1 MIHDTREQWLAEAV
15 ALISGRVFKQAG
27 VEELSGKWRIGCSWP
42 GGGSA
47 RKSIGE
53 CWPSRASA
61 DGTREMFI
69 SPTLDDPAKVLPV
82 VVHEMI
88 HAIDDCASGHRGRFA
103 RDAEAVGL
111 EGKMTETHAGMDL
124 SKELVKISHDL
135 GDYPHSK
142 LVMALSGKKK
152 QSTRLIKLS
161 CSRCGFIAR
170 ASKTALEQAGLP
182 TCGCGGNLEA
192 SDN

>member
-1 MIHDTREQWLAEAV
+1 
-15 ALISGRVFKQAG
+15 
-27 VEELSGKWRIGCSWP
+27 
-42 GGGSA
+42 
-47 RKSIGE
+47 
-53 CWPSRASA
+53 
-61 DGTREMFI
+61 
-69 SPTLDDPAKVLPV
+69 
-82 VVHEMI
+82 
-88 HAIDDCASGHRGRFA
+88 
-103 RDAEAVGL
+103 
-111 EGKMTETHAGMDL
+111 MTETHAGMDL

-192 SDN
+192 GDN